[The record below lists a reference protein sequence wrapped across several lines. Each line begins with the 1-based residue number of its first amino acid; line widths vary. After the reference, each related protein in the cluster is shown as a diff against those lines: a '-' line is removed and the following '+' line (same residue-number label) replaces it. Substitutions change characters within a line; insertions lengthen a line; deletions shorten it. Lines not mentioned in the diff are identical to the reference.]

1 MKTVGKTMTRPV
13 KTIGPGET
21 IETAAETMKK
31 NRIGCLVVVDKDKPV
46 GIVTERD
53 IAYKLVAEGRGG
65 DTKVKEVMS
74 KGLKTVGEDKHVI
87 DAAKLMAA
95 HVIRRLPVVKGGKL
109 VGIITIEDI
118 MKSERMGEDSSAY
131 SFT

>member
-1 MKTVGKTMTRPV
+1 MKTVGGIMTRPV
-13 KTIGPGET
+13 KTITSRDT
-21 IETAAETMKK
+21 IEKAAETMKK
-31 NRIGCLVVVDKDKPV
+31 NRIGSLVVVDKEEPI

-53 IAYKLVAEGRGG
+53 IAYKLVAEGKKG

-74 KGLKTVGEDKHVI
+74 KDLKTVGEDKPLI

-95 HVIRRLPVVKGGKL
+95 HVIRRLPVVRKGKL
-109 VGIITIEDI
+109 VGIVAIEDI
-118 MKSERMGEDSSAY
+118 MRSEKMGEDSSCY